1 MVKLTDKNIK
11 WIIRHIEIQ
20 KDETTKSISI
30 MYKISER
37 RVQQLRKEYKDT
49 GEIPRLITS
58 RRPKTEL
65 SDKDKQIIKNSWD
78 KKRVGA
84 RLLFYDLKAEGH
96 KIPHNKINKYLLD
109 NNLTIPDPKKQK
121 QRKRCRYERKHSG
134 SLVHGDWH
142 RTSESHPHAIVWL
155 DDASRYA
162 LAGDEFNEATSEHS
176 IQTFIKA
183 QAEAGN
189 LNVLIRQVNTDQGT
203 QFYSNK
209 NEGTSEF
216 EKYLISQSIKH
227 IPSRRNNPQTNGKIE
242 RFWYEYDKH
251 RWRFSSLQEFLKWYN
266 SRIHGSLDY
275 RNGEN
280 PGMAFI
286 RKMPP
291 AAILGL
297 FFSRSE

>member
-11 WIIRHIEIQ
+11 WIIRHTEIQ
-20 KDETTKSISI
+20 KDETTESISV
-30 MYKISER
+30 MYKISQR
-37 RVQQLRKEYKDT
+37 RVQQLRKEYKET
-49 GEIPRLITS
+49 GKIPRLIES

-65 SDKDKQIIKNSWD
+65 SDYDKEIIKKAWD

-84 RLLFYDLKAEGH
+84 RLLFYDLNSEGH
-96 KIPHNKINKYLLD
+96 KIPHNKINKYLLA

-134 SLVHGDWH
+134 SLIHGDWH
-142 RTSESHPHAIVWL
+142 RSSESHPHVIVWM

-162 LAGDEFNEATSEHS
+162 LSGEEFKEATSEHS
-176 IQTFIKA
+176 IETFKTA
-183 QAEAGN
+183 QSIAFE
-189 LNVLIRQVNTDQGT
+189 LKILIREVNTDRGT

-209 NEGTSEF
+209 NEGTCEF
-216 EKYLISQSIKH
+216 EKYLGSQSIKH

-251 RWRFSSLQEFLKWYN
+251 RWRFDSLKEFLEWYN

-275 RNGEN
+275 KNGET
-280 PGMAFI
+280 PGIAFI